1 MVAAGSR
8 EQAIPRWKQVGST
21 RPDRRDDSE
30 RIGITVSPQALSNRF
45 RVLVIVSRIRN
56 HTNNEDIMES
66 SFVKAGIGFAILMI
80 VGFVIV
86 GTTRETQQEKVQGAF
101 IQTSSMLNSLALEKC
116 STAVKNETNAH
127 PYTPSESS
135 SDNLTYV
142 QLEWKD
148 VGSAKHAQCRYVM
161 DQGIT
166 LLKIDD
172 RTVIEKE
179 APATA
184 APATGAPK
192 HH

>member
-1 MVAAGSR
+1 LRSITSGAYRQPGL
-8 EQAIPRWKQVGST
+8 PRKHS
-21 RPDRRDDSE
+21 
-30 RIGITVSPQALSNRF
+30 LSNRC
-45 RVLVIVSRIRN
+45 RVLAIVARSAN
-56 HTNNEDIMES
+56 HTTNEDIMES
-66 SFVKAGIGFAILMI
+66 NFIKAGLGFAALMI

-86 GTTRETQQEKVQGAF
+86 GTTRESQQEKIQGAF
-101 IQTSSMLNSLALEKC
+101 IQTSSMLNSLALDKC
-116 STAVKNETNAH
+116 SDAVKQETNAH

-135 SDNLTYV
+135 SDNMTYV

-148 VGSAKHAQCRYVM
+148 VGSTKRAQCRYVM

-184 APATGAPK
+184 APAAGASK